1 LKIITKKIEE
11 LKKKAPQ
18 GGFTLIEILIVIGI
32 IAILAAIV
40 LVAVNPAE
48 QFRKAG
54 DAQRSSNVN
63 AILNAVGQYMVD
75 NQGNPPGDIPSGLA
89 NAANISDG
97 GADICNDL
105 VPDYIAALPAD
116 PEETDQSII
125 EDECE
130 TSDTY
135 DTGYKIYEDGDRIT
149 IIADQ
154 GDDDITVT
162 R

>member
-1 LKIITKKIEE
+1 MNKINKIPQ
-11 LKKKAPQ
+11 KANKS
-18 GGFTLIEILIVIGI
+18 GFTLIEILIVIGI

-54 DAQRSSNVN
+54 DAQRASNVN

-75 NQGNPPGDIPSGLA
+75 NQGNPPGDIPSGVA

-97 GADICNDL
+97 GSDICRDL

-116 PEETDQSII
+116 PNETDQSII
-125 EDECE
+125 EDECG
-130 TSDTY
+130 TGDSY
-135 DTGYKIYEDGDRIT
+135 DTGYRIYEDGDRIT

-154 GDDDITVT
+154 GDDDIIVT

>member
-1 LKIITKKIEE
+1 MNKLTKKV
-11 LKKKAPQ
+11 PSS
-18 GGFTLIEILIVIGI
+18 GFTLIEILIVIGI

-54 DAQRSSNVN
+54 DAQRASNVN

-75 NQGNPPGDIPSGLA
+75 NQGNPPGDIPSGVA
-89 NAANISDG
+89 NAANISSG
-97 GADICNDL
+97 GADICRDL
-105 VPDYIAALPAD
+105 IPNYIAALQAD

-125 EDECE
+125 RDECDV
-130 TSDTY
+130 SDTY

-149 IIADQ
+149 IVADQ